1 MASGHTDGHEKEPKT
16 YFGPKHGSDGRG
28 ASPLVHS
35 HSMRPKRSIKG
46 TQTRHTGKK
55 TGSMK
60 MAPKGYR

>member
-1 MASGHTDGHEKEPKT
+1 MASGHTDGHEKEPKS
-16 YFGPKHGSDGRG
+16 YFGGPKHGGG
-28 ASPLVHS
+28 MPLVHS

-46 TQTRHTGKK
+46 TQTRHMGKK